1 MPGLHKKKSW
11 ICLYIKKKLGKN
23 LSALKPVMR
32 LRYSDVVIILTS
44 MPSRSLV
51 FVERSPQNC
60 KRKAFSENQLRSCLA
75 ALDTNKQFLLIILN
89 FVVAVL
95 PSFLHEHS
103 HSHNLL
109 LNKLECWLWIVFFCL
124 FLCKLI
130 LTRFAWFLPSH
141 SLLLCLFVG
150 EKENLRLVK
159 IDFDMNHT
167 DFGDFGQ
174 SPEGNQ
180 RQVQNEC

>member
-1 MPGLHKKKSW
+1 MHTKTSKAHKRRNFSKARSRNPTWSHKNILIHFSPRSAVEKISVHTHYARLTQKKE
-11 ICLYIKKKLGKN
+11 LNLFVHKKKLGKN

-109 LNKLECWLWIVFFCL
+109 LNKLECWLWIGFFCL

-130 LTRFAWFLPSH
+130 LTRFA
-141 SLLLCLFVG
+141 
-150 EKENLRLVK
+150 
-159 IDFDMNHT
+159 
-167 DFGDFGQ
+167 
-174 SPEGNQ
+174 
-180 RQVQNEC
+180 